1 MTFAEARRKAAPR
14 LKSALLESGC
24 YAALRS
30 VRPSRMLAVL
40 RYHAI
45 CGPEGYRYADPSI
58 CISPQAFERH
68 VKYLASNYRVLSLPD
83 GAAALR
89 AGKSLPPNAV
99 AITFDDGY
107 ADNLRAAQVLAAHG
121 VTGTFFLT
129 TECIGDREPFWPAE
143 IRALMLSVKASQI
156 RLDVDGTT
164 VELPTGTPGERLA
177 AIRRV
182 TKLIKSHRI
191 ATRERLRRQLREQ
204 ACAPATPPVMLGW
217 NDVAAMHALGMTIGA
232 HTRTHANLPSAGL
245 SDATD
250 EITGSKARIES
261 ELHTAVTMFAY
272 PNGGAERYF
281 TPELQRVVAEAGF
294 DAACSSTNGFAG
306 RGSDLYALERIEVAE
321 RLEDLV
327 FALEIERFAFKPSP
341 RAAC

>member
-14 LKSALLESGC
+14 LKTALLESGC
-24 YAALRS
+24 YAALRT

-58 CISPQAFERH
+58 CISPPSFERH
-68 VKYLASNYRVLSLPD
+68 VKYLVSNYRVLSLPD
-83 GAAALR
+83 AVAALR

-107 ADNLRAAQVLAAHG
+107 ADNLPAAQVLAAHG
-121 VTGTFFLT
+121 SSATFFLT

-143 IRALMLSVKASQI
+143 VRALISSVNASQI
-156 RLDVDGTT
+156 RLDVDGTII
-164 VELPTGTPGERLA
+164 ELPTRDSGERQA
-177 AIRRV
+177 AIRKV
-182 TKLIKSHRI
+182 TRLLKSHRI
-191 ATRERLRRQLREQ
+191 PIRERLRSQLRKQ
-204 ACAPATPPVMLGW
+204 AGSPAVLPVMLAW
-217 NDVAAMHALGMTIGA
+217 KDVAQMRALGMTIGA

-250 EITGSKARIES
+250 EIAGSKARIES
-261 ELHTAVTMFAY
+261 ELHTAATMFAY

-281 TPELQRVVAEAGF
+281 TPQLQRVVAEAGF

-306 RGSDLYALERIEVAE
+306 PGSDLYALERIEVAE